1 MYGLPLIWTT
11 DTKSQPQRVNLYKL
25 NFFITD
31 TAVTG
36 DQVNPESW
44 SGESA

>member
-1 MYGLPLIWTT
+1 MYGLPLIRTT
-11 DTKSQPQRVNLYKL
+11 DTKSQPHGQRVNLYKL

-36 DQVNPESW
+36 DQVNPES
-44 SGESA
+44 